1 MAWLEL
7 KFQVQADHA
16 ESISEILEH
25 DGALAVTL
33 QDAGD
38 QPIYEPNIE
47 EPPPIWNDVIVTGL
61 FDATKDTNKIL
72 ALILNS
78 FTTSKHEIKYLE
90 DKEWERAWMEDFK
103 PMQFGHRLWIIPS
116 HHHQPPESSHVILD
130 PGLAF
135 GTGKHPTTALCLK
148 WLDQNIKGGEIAL
161 DYGCGSGILG
171 IAALKLGAKKIFAID
186 HDQQALN
193 STNENAT
200 RNHINEHDLETFL
213 PDDILPAQQMDIVL
227 ANILANPLIQLADHI
242 GAFVKAHGF
251 LILSGILEE
260 QVDDVITAYQP
271 KFQVKNIEHLEDWA
285 RVDLQKT

>member
-1 MAWLEL
+1 MAWTEL
-7 KFQVQADHA
+7 KFQVQADTA

-38 QPIYEPNIE
+38 QPIYEPNID

-61 FDATKDTNKIL
+61 FDANKDINKIL

-78 FTTSKHEIKYLE
+78 FITSNHEIRYIE
-90 DKEWERAWMEDFK
+90 DQEWERAWMTDFK
-103 PMQFGHRLWIIPS
+103 PMQFGERLWIIPS
-116 HHHQPPESSHVILD
+116 HQQEQHKSSHVILD

-135 GTGKHPTTALCLK
+135 GTGKHPTTALCLQ
-148 WLDQNIKGGEIAL
+148 WLDQNIQGGEIVL

-171 IAALKLGAKKIFAID
+171 IAALKLGAKKIYAID

-193 STNENAT
+193 ATIENAI
-200 RNHINEHDLETFL
+200 RNNVKEHDLVTFL
-213 PDDILPAQQMDIVL
+213 PNDISPAQQLDIVL

-242 GAFVKAHGF
+242 GAFVKPNGF
-251 LILSGILEE
+251 LILSGILNE
-260 QVDDVITAYQP
+260 QIDDVIAAYQP
-271 KFQVKNIEHLEDWA
+271 KFQVENIEHLEDWA
-285 RVDLQKT
+285 RIDLRLM